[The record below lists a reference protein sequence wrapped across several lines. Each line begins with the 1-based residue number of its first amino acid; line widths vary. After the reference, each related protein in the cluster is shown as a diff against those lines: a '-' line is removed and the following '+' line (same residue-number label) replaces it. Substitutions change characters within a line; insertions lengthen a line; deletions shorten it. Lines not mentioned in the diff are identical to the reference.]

1 MLGVCISQWLHS
13 AIKICTLHVQVT
25 QQLQEQQQAAAD
37 QAASLEAE
45 VSQLQQ
51 QLQIT
56 QS

>member
-45 VSQLQQ
+45 VSQLP
-51 QLQIT
+51 
-56 QS
+56 S